1 MHIHIHIHIH
11 ILRLYCLSK
20 VVSTSA
26 SKLRTDVGDG
36 PNPTFSVHQT
46 GISLPLPLRP
56 LSVSDVV
63 GLAGHPKHKNHST
76 HKLYDHL
83 YAKGFMHEDGR
94 GPVTRPAKNRDK
106 HARQKEAKREGKVS
120 QVEGKY
126 EEDARFVEEIWV

>member
-1 MHIHIHIHIH
+1 MSSLPAIWRSWWRRRLGIM
-11 ILRLYCLSK
+11 ILPCYVSEVDLPYLSMLLYCLSK

-63 GLAGHPKHKNHST
+63 GLAGHPKHKNHSI

-83 YAKGFMHEDGR
+83 YDMHLVR
-94 GPVTRPAKNRDK
+94 GLL
-106 HARQKEAKREGKVS
+106 KEY
-120 QVEGKY
+120 Q
-126 EEDARFVEEIWV
+126 